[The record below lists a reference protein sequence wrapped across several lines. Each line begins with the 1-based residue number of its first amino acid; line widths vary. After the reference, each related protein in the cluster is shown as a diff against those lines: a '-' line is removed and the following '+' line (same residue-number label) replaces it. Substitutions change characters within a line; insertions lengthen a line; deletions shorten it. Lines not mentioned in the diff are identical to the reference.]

1 MSKKK
6 KRHTQK
12 TKKKQKTKAK
22 TKENKIPRHST
33 ASIEK
38 QSVYHQV
45 ADMLI

>member
-6 KRHTQK
+6 KGTHKKQ
-12 TKKKQKTKAK
+12 KKKQKTKAK